1 MLVIPAIDLKA
12 GQCVRLSQGRK
23 ETAKV
28 YDANPVEV
36 ARSFAAA
43 GARMLHVVDLDRAF
57 GEAGSTNRVVL
68 AEIIRSVDVPVQ
80 FGGGVRDLTQAKE
93 IIQAGALRIVIGSLA
108 VEAPDRIKE
117 MLDLFG
123 SSRVAVGIDARDG
136 QVMVHGWNTKT
147 AISALALAQK
157 VAAMG
162 VERIVYTDVTRDGM
176 LSGPNLEQ
184 SCVIASAGLPVT
196 VSGGMSS
203 LKDLKDL
210 QAISGCGI
218 DSVIVGKALYEG
230 RFTLPEAFAA
240 VS

>member
-1 MLVIPAIDLKA
+1 MLVIPAIDLRA

-36 ARSFAAA
+36 ARGFAAA
-43 GARMLHVVDLDRAF
+43 GAQMLHVVDLDRAF
-57 GEAGSTNRVVL
+57 GEASSINRVVL

-80 FGGGVRDLTQAKE
+80 FGGGMRDLTQAKE
-93 IIQAGALRIVIGSLA
+93 IIQAGAHRIVIGSLA
-108 VEAPDRIKE
+108 VEAPDCLKE

-123 SSRVAVGIDARDG
+123 PSRVAVGIDARDG

-147 AISALALAQK
+147 AISAIQLAQR

-162 VERIVYTDVTRDGM
+162 VERIVYTDVARDGM

-184 SCVIASAGLPVT
+184 SCLIASAGLLVT
-196 VSGGMSS
+196 VSGGISA
-203 LKDLKDL
+203 LKDLKDIH
-210 QAISGCGI
+210 AISGCGI

-230 RFTLPEAFAA
+230 RVILAEAFAA
-240 VS
+240 VG